1 MDGSQPAGL
10 DSTASIRLTITFP
23 NPRHPQNHGNELER
37 ARDLFY
43 ALWTPDLFM
52 ERVEKDGD
60 WSLFCPN
67 EAPGLA
73 EVYGDEFKRLYEKY
87 EKEGKARR
95 TIKAQQLWFAILD
108 SQVETGTPYMLVRSN
123 LPGLT

>member
-1 MDGSQPAGL
+1 VLIPLLSPSPPL
-10 DSTASIRLTITFP
+10 P
-23 NPRHPQNHGNELER
+23 PPPPPQNHGNELER

-60 WSLFCPN
+60 WALFCPN

-73 EVYGDEFKRLYEKY
+73 DVHGEEFNRLYEKCVLCVCVCVC
-87 EKEGKARR
+87 GWMDAA
-95 TIKAQQLWFAILD
+95 TIQRGDAWI
-108 SQVETGTPYMLVRSN
+108 RSID
-123 LPGLT
+123 

>member
-1 MDGSQPAGL
+1 VYLEPWHADIMEWL
-10 DSTASIRLTITFP
+10 DLRK
-23 NPRHPQNHGNELER
+23 NHGNELER

-43 ALWTPDLFM
+43 ALWVTDLFM
-52 ERVEKDGD
+52 KRVESGGT

-73 EVYGDEFKRLYEKY
+73 DCWGAEHEALYEKY

-95 TIKAQQLWFAILD
+95 TMPAQELWFAVLTA
-108 SQVETGTPYMLVRSN
+108 QVETGTFPSFTPSGVKLTPFRS
-123 LPGLT
+123 

>member
-1 MDGSQPAGL
+1 
-10 DSTASIRLTITFP
+10 
-23 NPRHPQNHGNELER
+23 
-37 ARDLFY
+37 
-43 ALWTPDLFM
+43 M

-73 EVYGDEFKRLYEKY
+73 DVHGEEFNKLYESY
-87 EKEGKARR
+87 EKSGKARR

-108 SQVETGTPYMLVRSN
+108 AQVETGTPYMLVRCCGDM
-123 LPGLT
+123 GLSVDVVFNGWRRLSTDT